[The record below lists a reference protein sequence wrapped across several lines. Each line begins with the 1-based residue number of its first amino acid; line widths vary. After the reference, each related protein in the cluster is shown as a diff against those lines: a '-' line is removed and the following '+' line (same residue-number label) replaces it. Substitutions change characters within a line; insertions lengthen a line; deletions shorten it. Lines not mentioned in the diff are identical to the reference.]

1 MVIKEEDDLKQKLI
15 NAQKKDTVLR
25 KIFDAITKGE
35 LKKEET
41 TAKFRPSF
49 KKLKLIDGVIV
60 KVRNDE
66 KLIVVPEAFKLKILE
81 SAHNNGISCHFGLNK
96 VYNALRAKYFWP

>member
-1 MVIKEEDDLKQKLI
+1 MVIREKEGLIEKLI
-15 NAQKKDTVLR
+15 NAQKKDPVLR
-25 KIFDAITKGE
+25 KIYNAIAKGE
-35 LKKEET
+35 LKKEPT

-49 KKLKLIDGVIV
+49 KKLKLINGVIV

-96 VYNALRAKYFWP
+96 VYNTLRAKYEL